1 MTTGFEIVDGKLT
14 RTDGSIINVRLRL
27 TTQSKMEGSRVIDK
41 MVSETALMS
50 SAVPDGDYVLEYFYL
65 KAYRDP
71 VRIRFGQLLS
81 RPG

>member
-1 MTTGFEIVDGKLT
+1 MATGFEIVDGKLT
-14 RTDGSIINVRLRL
+14 HTDGSQRNVRLRL
-27 TTQSKMEGSRVIDK
+27 TTQSAMEGSRVIDK

-50 SAVPDGDYVLEYFYL
+50 SDVSDGDYVLEYFYL

-71 VRIRFGQLLS
+71 VRVRFGHLLS